1 MDLKYW
7 SLSSLS
13 KLASVIGILI
23 MADKNTIEKPM
34 VNYDRVLIDVP
45 IMDKGP
51 KHIHFDDEKGIIQ
64 QQEILSKWEPMIYTD
79 CKKYGHQTNLCKK
92 KISVWELRP
101 KPTHPAPKKPIQG
114 NLVQYKLEVDNV
126 WVTVSQSLDGPFTS
140 TGTKL

>member
-45 IMDKGP
+45 IMDK
-51 KHIHFDDEKGIIQ
+51 
-64 QQEILSKWEPMIYTD
+64 
-79 CKKYGHQTNLCKK
+79 C
-92 KISVWELRP
+92 
-101 KPTHPAPKKPIQG
+101 A
-114 NLVQYKLEVDNV
+114 
-126 WVTVSQSLDGPFTS
+126 
-140 TGTKL
+140 